1 MRNKCLTKLI
11 VTVIIFT
18 SLSSVRAHVS
28 YITDSINI
36 PMRSSNKIERDPS
49 NLLRM
54 LPSDT
59 KLQLLSTDSGWS
71 QVEIDGLTGWVV
83 SRYISSTKP
92 ARVKLKAR
100 NRLIKT
106 LIIQNK
112 KLRVKRESMTDKCKE
127 VL

>member
-1 MRNKCLTKLI
+1 MA
-11 VTVIIFT
+11 FT
-18 SLSSVRAHVS
+18 TLNVFAHAS
-28 YITDSINI
+28 YITDSVDI
-36 PMRSSNKIERDPS
+36 PMRSNNKIEIDPS

-71 QVEIDGLTGWVV
+71 QVEIDEQTGWVI
-83 SRYISSTKP
+83 SRYLTSTKP
-92 ARVKLKAR
+92 ARVKLKAQSQ
-100 NRLIKT
+100 LIKA